1 MLQRLPIALA
11 QVKAGNTSKRIYWT
25 KETTKK
31 NYNNIMNSRYNIK
44 NEYNIYELRKQ

>member
-31 NYNNIMNSRYNIK
+31 IIT
-44 NEYNIYELRKQ
+44 ILWIQGII